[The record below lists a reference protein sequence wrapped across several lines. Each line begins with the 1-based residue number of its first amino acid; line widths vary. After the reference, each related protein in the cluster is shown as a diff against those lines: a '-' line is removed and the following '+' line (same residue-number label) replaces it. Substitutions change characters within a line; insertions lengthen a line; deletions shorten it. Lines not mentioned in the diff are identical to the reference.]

1 MGNYELTQALIWWNE
16 LSSDER
22 RMFSGTKNQHLLTG
36 REILTI
42 FKQQNK

>member
-22 RMFSGTKNQHLLTG
+22 RMFSGNKNQHLLTG